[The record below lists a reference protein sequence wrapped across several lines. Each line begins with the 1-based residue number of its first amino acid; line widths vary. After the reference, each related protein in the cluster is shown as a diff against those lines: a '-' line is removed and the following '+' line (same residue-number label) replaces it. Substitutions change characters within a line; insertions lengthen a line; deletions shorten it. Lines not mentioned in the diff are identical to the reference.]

1 MHFFLFFIQ
10 KNTAIA
16 MLTQNYS
23 GFNKPKL
30 NLKTT
35 FLDK

>member
-1 MHFFLFFIQ
+1 
-10 KNTAIA
+10 

-35 FLDK
+35 FFDKILLKSTEQLKMSYL

>member
-1 MHFFLFFIQ
+1 MHFFIFYS
-10 KNTAIA
+10 KYRYSYAHA
-16 MLTQNYS
+16 NYS

>member
-1 MHFFLFFIQ
+1 MLFFYFLFK

-35 FLDK
+35 FFR

>member
-1 MHFFLFFIQ
+1 MHFLFFYS

>member
-1 MHFFLFFIQ
+1 MHK

-35 FLDK
+35 FFR

>member
-1 MHFFLFFIQ
+1 MHFFIFLFT

-16 MLTQNYS
+16 MPTQNYS

-35 FLDK
+35 FFR

>member
-1 MHFFLFFIQ
+1 MHFFIFLF

-35 FLDK
+35 FFR

>member
-1 MHFFLFFIQ
+1 MHFFYFFIQ

-30 NLKTT
+30 NLNSS
-35 FLDK
+35 LIIQ

>member
-1 MHFFLFFIQ
+1 MHFFYFFIQ

-23 GFNKPKL
+23 GFNKTKPK
-30 NLKTT
+30 NN
-35 FLDK
+35 FF